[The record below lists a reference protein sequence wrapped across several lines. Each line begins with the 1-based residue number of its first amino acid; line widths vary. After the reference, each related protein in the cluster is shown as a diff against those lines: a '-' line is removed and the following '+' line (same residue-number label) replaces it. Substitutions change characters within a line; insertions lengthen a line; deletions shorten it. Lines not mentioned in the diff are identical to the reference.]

1 MSRIRNV
8 SLASAVFGLLGAGV
22 AHAAAPS
29 VAAYGGKAGG
39 VQGQVA
45 TVSHPGGTLPFTG
58 LNLTVALLAGVV
70 LVALGL
76 YLRRTRDAQL

>member
-8 SLASAVFGLLGAGV
+8 SLATALLALLGAG
-22 AHAAAPS
+22 AAQAGSPTT
-29 VAAYGGKAGG
+29 VGYGGKAGA

-45 TVSHPGGTLPFTG
+45 AASHPGGTLPFTG
-58 LNLTVALLAGVV
+58 LNLTFALLAGIV

-76 YLRRTRDAQL
+76 YLRRSRDAQS